1 MKVFN
6 TLSGQKEDFRPR
18 GKTVNI
24 YVCGVTVYDDCHIG
38 HAMSYIIFD
47 AIRRY
52 LEFKGYKV
60 KYVQNFTDIDDK
72 IINRANQLGIPSSEL
87 AEKYI
92 DEYFKDMDALN
103 IQRAH
108 VYPKA
113 TEEIP
118 KIIEMIQGLIAKG
131 YAYDS
136 EGSVYFRVKNF
147 SGYGKLSHQALDDI
161 ISRGSAEEGKKEYPL
176 DFALWKAAK
185 QGEPFWQSPWGQGR
199 PGWHIE
205 CSAMALKYLGKTL
218 DIHGGGQDLI
228 FPHHENE
235 ITQSESFTGVEPFVR
250 HWLHNGLLQ
259 MGENKMSKSLGN
271 LITVKQALERYS
283 PDAIRL
289 FVLGSHYRSPL
300 TYSEETLR
308 AAEVGM
314 ERLRQATRDGGKSGN
329 KTALDAE
336 AFKARFID
344 SMDDDFNTAQAVA
357 VLFDLARE
365 INRAREE
372 NRDVSSALKTLAEL
386 AGVLGFTLEEPA
398 KPPLDAQPFVELVSK
413 LSFEFKKVPGAGND
427 SMVKIESLLS
437 AAAKSDEHPDV
448 EALILLFIDVRKEL
462 RHAKQW
468 QLADVVRD
476 RLAELGIALEDT
488 PKGTVWKRTI

>member
-1 MKVFN
+1 MKIFN
-6 TLSGQKEDFRPR
+6 TLSGQKEEFRPG

-38 HAMSYIIFD
+38 HAMSYVIFD

-52 LEFKGYKV
+52 LEFSGYKV
-60 KYVQNFTDIDDK
+60 KHVQNFTDIDDK
-72 IINRANQLGIPSSEL
+72 IINRANQVGMSSSEL
-87 AEKYI
+87 AEKYV

-118 KIIEMIQGLIAKG
+118 KIIEVIQGLIAKG

-147 SGYGKLSHQALDDI
+147 PGYGKLSHQALDDM

-185 QGEPFWQSPWGQGR
+185 PGEPFWQSPWGQGR

-205 CSAMALKYLGKTL
+205 CSAMALKYLGKSL

-283 PDAIRL
+283 ADAIRL
-289 FVLGSHYRSPL
+289 FILGSHYRSPL
-300 TYSEETLR
+300 TYSEEALK

-314 ERLRQATRDGGKSGN
+314 ERLRQATRDGGKTGG
-329 KTALDAE
+329 KKVIDAE
-336 AFKARFID
+336 PFKSRFIE

-365 INRAREE
+365 INRAREK
-372 NRDVSSALKTLAEL
+372 NHDVIGALNTLTEL
-386 AGVLGFTLEEPA
+386 AQVLGFTLEEPA
-398 KPPLDAQPFVELVSK
+398 RQPLEPGPFI
-413 LSFEFKKVPGAGND
+413 A
-427 SMVKIESLLS
+427 LLS
-437 AAAKSDEHPDV
+437 EFSHEFRKAPEHDLKV
-448 EALILLFIDVRKEL
+448 EQFIQRLIEAREALRK
-462 RHAKQW
+462 AKRW

-476 RLAELGIALEDT
+476 RLAGLGIALEDT
-488 PKGTVWKRTI
+488 PKGTVWKRIL